1 MKAAGE
7 GYLEICRLLID
18 TGCKIDITSEYR
30 GTALMFAA
38 FGGRLEICKLL
49 IDRGCK
55 IDITSGGG
63 ETALHYA
70 AKEGYLQIT
79 RCLVE
84 QGGASPLFTT
94 REGKTPYD
102 LAAAEKKGQYKE
114 VMEYL
119 QTAVLRT
126 KDSMLNKLLGNGSYQ
141 SFDMRCMVTGQFS
154 VGKSSL
160 VKLLVGDNVP
170 EGRHATDGISLVEG
184 RCGLDIETRN
194 WIMIDPGTYKALDVV
209 YNKVLMTSVE
219 KDERKQTKTS
229 GKHKSD
235 AKLVELP
242 NKDYI
247 HSQKSE
253 ATKSTY
259 FPVNLSGEPST
270 QPQATK
276 STSFPV
282 NLSGEPT
289 TQPQAT
295 KSTYLPVNLSDE
307 PSTQPQST
315 KSTSFPLNLSG
326 ELSQQPQAAHS
337 LSQQISSI
345 ESKKQQMKKKMT
357 TKMTKKEMRKKM
369 EKVLKTGKYEMKVGR
384 LIFWDFGGQY
394 VYYTTHQT
402 FMTFRALFLVVFD
415 GSKELNEEI
424 RDVLCFPGQHMTPTP
439 AVFLLHWVNSILTY
453 CKVVYAGIPKILF
466 VATHKD
472 KVPVEDVET
481 RRALLYS
488 EVEELFKDHEGRNH
502 LVLDKQIFVNA
513 TDKDDKEIESLKK
526 AITELT
532 FDHPC
537 WGENMPNA
545 WVPLEL
551 EIAEMVAAG
560 RQILSLVELEELN
573 SISKVSVLDFEQL
586 HDFLHF
592 QHSLGKMIYF
602 HTLQLRDYV
611 IINPLLMVEVM
622 RSFVTDI
629 GFWPK
634 KRRMQV
640 IFSRMS
646 ESGIIHREDLYQ
658 IWEQKDFRPILPY
671 KEFIFNIL
679 IHLDILAEQRR
690 YDTGTGSRLPVENF
704 FVPCMV
710 TERNT
715 TSFMEKEC
723 TPEKAICLAFVFK
736 GTVIPPALP
745 NRLISACLSMW
756 TLKQYEG
763 RKLLF
768 SGFIVVSFDKAHD
781 VVICV
786 EGNKILLY
794 LVHKTSAGLIVP
806 DIATGV
812 KECLVTTMER
822 ISDFYQ
828 STIHVKH
835 GKQLPFH
842 IEYSCFELKCFISEE
857 TALQISEWVCDKHKL
872 THRQGNWVVWNQ
884 DKIKEQCELHC
895 PGLLDSALNQIPS
908 DVELYRLTSGCDE
921 TTIRELA
928 IHLGMTLQ
936 DWDTLRSDNARIEIV
951 KYRILVNWREKYSG
965 KFSSISKALTDMD
978 LPVHTLCQVKRERRA
993 ETDIPLEFL
1002 DRIPTDEILDKLAPQ
1017 IGQVYFQ
1024 LGAAIGLSIGTLEN
1038 IQSNNPRDL
1047 AAQNREVLFAWRE
1060 DETVKPTIR
1069 VLVQALVNIGR
1080 GALCLQ
1086 EVLKNVDLN
1095 TLGHSSDIGAI
1106 PKKPQGQKQ
1115 RMSKSCAIA

>member
-1 MKAAGE
+1 
-7 GYLEICRLLID
+7 
-18 TGCKIDITSEYR
+18 
-30 GTALMFAA
+30 MF
-38 FGGRLEICKLL
+38 GR
-49 IDRGCK
+49 
-55 IDITSGGG
+55 
-63 ETALHYA
+63 
-70 AKEGYLQIT
+70 
-79 RCLVE
+79 
-84 QGGASPLFTT
+84 
-94 REGKTPYD
+94 
-102 LAAAEKKGQYKE
+102 
-114 VMEYL
+114 
-119 QTAVLRT
+119 
-126 KDSMLNKLLGNGSYQ
+126 GSYE
-141 SFDMRCMVTGQFS
+141 SFDMRCMVTGQFA

-184 RCGLDIETRN
+184 RCGLDIETRS
-194 WIMIDPGTYKALDVV
+194 WIMIDPATYNALDVV
-209 YNKVLMTSVE
+209 YNKVLMTSIE
-219 KDERKQTKTS
+219 EDESQRETKTPEKQES
-229 GKHKSD
+229 VAKPGDSQNKEDTNSQKSD
-235 AKLVELP
+235 A
-242 NKDYI
+242 
-247 HSQKSE
+247 SKSPY
-253 ATKSTY
+253 S
-259 FPVNLSGEPST
+259 PVT
-270 QPQATK
+270 
-276 STSFPV
+276 
-282 NLSGEPT
+282 
-289 TQPQAT
+289 
-295 KSTYLPVNLSDE
+295 LSDE
-307 PSTQPQST
+307 PSS
-315 KSTSFPLNLSG
+315 
-326 ELSQQPQAAHS
+326 QPQAAQYVS
-337 LSQQISSI
+337 PQTSSS
-345 ESKKQQMKKKMT
+345 ESKKQQIKKKIK
-357 TKMTKKEMRKKM
+357 TKMTKKEIRKRM
-369 EKVLKTGKYEMKVGR
+369 EKVLKTGKYKMKVGR

-415 GSKELNEEI
+415 GSKGLNEEI
-424 RDVLCFPGQHMTPTP
+424 PDVLCFPGQHMTPTP

-453 CKVVYAGIPKILF
+453 CKVVFAGIPKILF

-513 TDKDDKEIESLKK
+513 TDKNDQEIESLKK

-537 WGENMPNA
+537 WGEKMPNA
-545 WVPLEL
+545 CVPLEL

-560 RQILSLVELEELN
+560 KQILSLVELEELN
-573 SISKVSVLDFEQL
+573 SISKVSVLHLEQL

-592 QHSLGKMIYF
+592 QHSLGKIIYF
-602 HTLQLRDYV
+602 DTRQLRDYV
-611 IINPLLMVEVM
+611 IINPLFMVEVM
-622 RSFVTDI
+622 RSFVTDK

-634 KRRMQV
+634 NRRMQV

-646 ESGIIHREDLYQ
+646 ESGIIRREDLYQ
-658 IWEQKDFRPILPY
+658 IWEQKDFRPILRY
-671 KEFIFNIL
+671 KEFIFDIL

-690 YDTGTGSRLPVENF
+690 YDTTGSRLPVDNF

-710 TERNT
+710 TQRNT
-715 TSFMEKEC
+715 TSFMNTEC

-763 RKLLF
+763 RMLLF

-781 VVICV
+781 IVVCV
-786 EGNKILLY
+786 EGNNILLY
-794 LVHKTSAGLIVP
+794 IVHRTSAGLIVP
-806 DIATGV
+806 DIATVV

-828 STIHVKH
+828 STINVKH
-835 GKQLPFH
+835 SQQLPFH

-857 TALQISEWVCDKHKL
+857 AALQISEWVCDKHKL

-895 PGLLDSALNQIPS
+895 PGLQDSALNQIPS
-908 DVELYRLTSGCDE
+908 DVELHRLAAGCDE

-936 DWDTLRSDNARIEIV
+936 DWDTLRSNNARIEIV

-965 KFSSISKALTDMD
+965 RFSRIAKALTDMD

-993 ETDIPLEFL
+993 ETEIPLEYL
-1002 DRIPTDEILDKLAPQ
+1002 ECIPTDEILDKLAPQ

-1047 AAQNREVLFAWRE
+1047 AAQNREVLFEWRE
-1060 DETVKPTIR
+1060 DKTVKPTIR

-1086 EVLKNVDLN
+1086 EVLTNVDPN
-1095 TLGHSSDIGAI
+1095 TLGESEKVRDKGAI
-1106 PKKPQGQKQ
+1106 SKKPNKC
-1115 RMSKSCAIA
+1115 SIL

>member
-1 MKAAGE
+1 MM
-7 GYLEICRLLID
+7 
-18 TGCKIDITSEYR
+18 S
-30 GTALMFAA
+30 
-38 FGGRLEICKLL
+38 KLL
-49 IDRGCK
+49 GHLSGWIW
-55 IDITSGGG
+55 TSSGD
-63 ETALHYA
+63 
-70 AKEGYLQIT
+70 
-79 RCLVE
+79 
-84 QGGASPLFTT
+84 
-94 REGKTPYD
+94 GKTPYD
-102 LAAAEKKGQYKE
+102 LAAAEKEGQYKE

-126 KDSMLNKLLGNGSYQ
+126 KDSMLNKLLGSGSYQ
-141 SFDMRCMVTGQFS
+141 SFDMRCMVTARFS

-170 EGRHATDGISLVEG
+170 EGRYATDGISLVEG

-194 WIMIDPGTYKALDVV
+194 WIMIDPGTYNALDVV

-242 NKDYI
+242 NKDDI

-295 KSTYLPVNLSDE
+295 KSTYLPVNLSGE
-307 PSTQPQST
+307 PTTQPQAT
-315 KSTSFPLNLSG
+315 KSTYLPVNLSG
-326 ELSQQPQAAHS
+326 EPSQQPQAAQS

-369 EKVLKTGKYEMKVGR
+369 EKVLKTGKYKMKVGR

-415 GSKELNEEI
+415 GSKGLNEEI
-424 RDVLCFPGQHMTPTP
+424 PDVLCFPGQHMTPTP

-502 LVLDKQIFVNA
+502 LVLDKKIFVNA
-513 TDKDDKEIESLKK
+513 TDKDDQEIEALKK

-537 WGENMPNA
+537 WGEDMPNA
-545 WVPLEL
+545 CVPLEL

-560 RQILSLVELEELN
+560 KQILSLVELEELN
-573 SISKVSVLDFEQL
+573 SISKVSVLDLEQL

-592 QHSLGKMIYF
+592 QHSLGKLIYF
-602 HTLQLRDYV
+602 DTRQLQDYV

-622 RSFVTDI
+622 RSFVTDV

-634 KRRMQV
+634 KKGLEETFR
-640 IFSRMS
+640 RMS
-646 ESGIIHREDLYQ
+646 ESGIIRREDLYQ
-658 IWEQKDFRPILPY
+658 IWKQKDFRAILPY

-679 IHLDILAEQRR
+679 IYLDILAEQRR
-690 YDTGTGSRLPVENF
+690 YDTTTGSRLPVDNF

-710 TERNT
+710 TERNK
-715 TSFMEKEC
+715 TSFMDKEC

-781 VVICV
+781 VVVCV

-794 LVHKTSAGLIVP
+794 IVHTSSAGLIVP
-806 DIATGV
+806 DVATGV

-828 STIHVKH
+828 STIHEKH
-835 GKQLPFH
+835 IQQLPFQ
-842 IEYSCFELKCFISEE
+842 IEYSCSALKCFISEE
-857 TALQISEWVCDKHKL
+857 KALQTNVWVCNEHKL
-872 THRQGNWVVWNQ
+872 THRVGDWVVWNQ
-884 DKIKEQCELHC
+884 DKNNEQCDQNC
-895 PGLLDSALNQIPS
+895 QGLSDDALSQRPS
-908 DVELYRLTSGCDE
+908 DIELLRFSINFESSQMY
-921 TTIRELA
+921 ELVPYLEMSKEWGD
-928 IHLGMTLQ
+928 ITLNYPK
-936 DWDTLRSDNARIEIV
+936 DIKVA
-951 KYRILVNWREKYSG
+951 KFLVLSKWKEMKDKSN
-965 KFSSISKALTDMD
+965 FKALAEALTKMD
-978 LPVHTLCQVKRERRA
+978 ISTHVLCQVRRVRLA
-993 ETDIPLEFL
+993 ETDIPLEYL
-1002 DRIPTDEILDKLAPQ
+1002 DCIPTDEMLDALAPQ
-1017 IGQVYFQ
+1017 IGQIFFQ
-1024 LGAAIGLSIGTLEN
+1024 LGAELGLSIANLEN
-1038 IQSNNPRDL
+1038 IQSNNSQDL
-1047 AAQNREVLFAWRE
+1047 AAQNKEVLFKWRE
-1060 DETVKPTIR
+1060 DRTVKPTIR

-1080 GALCLQ
+1080 GAYCLQ
-1086 EVLKNVDLN
+1086 EILKNVDLN
-1095 TLGHSSDIGAI
+1095 TLRRSEEVKGKGSSQKTT
-1106 PKKPQGQKQ
+1106 KKC
-1115 RMSKSCAIA
+1115 SIS